1 MYLAVLEPIILYA
14 ASVWAPAAR
23 KLLVCRQLA
32 AVQRG
37 FAQKIARTHKTA
49 SLHSALILAGL
60 LPLDLRVQEAARL
73 FEIKRGFSRH
83 VVRDRELELPA
94 SFLKL
99 PHPSEQIG
107 EEFSCLEA
115 GEKAAQLAAAAAD
128 QVIYI
133 DGSRIEDKVGTAFY
147 VMQGAAQKY
156 SKKLKLGGFCTVYQA
171 ELLALAEGTGYAA
184 SGSAQKC
191 AILSDSRSALQTV
204 ARPDT
209 LHPQALRV
217 KENVKK
223 AREKGKDVSIF
234 WVKAH
239 AGAEGNERAD
249 QLAKDAAL
257 KSKCKPVYEE
267 CPISFVKRQL
277 RLETLD
283 EWNRRYVEGETAS
296 VTRIFFPNATQSYRV
311 LRKVG
316 VDAVLAQLFTGH
328 GGFSEYFHSHS
339 PESSVSSAFFYENQA
354 SLSSI

>member
-1 MYLAVLEPIILYA
+1 MGCSQLDVG
-14 ASVWAPAAR
+14 
-23 KLLVCRQLA
+23 LLHMFP
-32 AVQRG
+32 RG
-37 FAQKIARTHKTA
+37 FAQKIARTHRTA

-73 FEIKRGFSRH
+73 FEIKLGFSRH
-83 VVRDRELELPA
+83 VVRNRELELPA

-99 PHPSEQIG
+99 SHPSEQIG
-107 EEFSCLEA
+107 VEFSCLEA
-115 GEKAAQLAAAAAD
+115 GEEAAQLTTAAAD
-128 QVIYI
+128 QVIYT
-133 DGSRIEDKVGTAFY
+133 DGSRIEDKVGAAFC

-156 SKKLKLGGFCTVYQA
+156 SKKLKLGGFRSVYQA

-184 SGSAQKC
+184 SGSAQKS
-191 AILSDSRSALQTV
+191 AILCDSRSALQTV

-209 LHPQALRV
+209 LHPLALRV
-217 KENVKK
+217 GKEV
-223 AREKGKDVSIF
+223 GKD
-234 WVKAH
+234 
-239 AGAEGNERAD
+239 GQGQGNERAD

-267 CPISFVKRQL
+267 CSISFVKRQL

-283 EWNRRYVEGETAS
+283 EWNNVEGETTS

-328 GGFSEYFHSHS
+328 GGFSEYLHRSKLKEDPSCYCEPGVDQTVPHM
-339 PESSVSSAFFYENQA
+339 YECA
-354 SLSSI
+354 VP